1 MATHTPESLLEQARN
16 AKKDHR
22 LADATS
28 LFRSALEESR
38 TSEDHSLRSTLYE
51 ELAYVERNLRDLDAA
66 QEHYLQSAE
75 IYRTLDNPQK
85 TAHTL
90 RHAADI
96 LREQSKLEQ
105 AARFYSEALAIYR
118 QNRETPPLH
127 LANAI
132 RGFAILKTD
141 LGERQRA
148 LKLWQ
153 EARDLY
159 HQENIEAGVSE
170 SSTRIASLTNP

>member
-1 MATHTPESLLEQARN
+1 MATHTPESLFEQARN
-16 AKKDHR
+16 AKRNHH
-22 LADATS
+22 LNDAAS
-28 LFRSALEESR
+28 LFRSALKESR
-38 TSEDHSLRSTLYE
+38 TSEDHALRATLYE
-51 ELAYVERNLRDLDAA
+51 ELAYVERNLRDLEAA

-75 IYRTLDNPQK
+75 IYRRLDSPLK

-96 LREQSKLEQ
+96 LREQNKLEE
-105 AARFYSEALAIYR
+105 AARSYSEALAIYR

-141 LGERQRA
+141 LGERQQA

-159 HQENIEAGVSE
+159 RQENIAAGVSE
-170 SSTRIASLTNP
+170 SSTRIASLTSA